1 MPLTNITATNL
12 NKIAGTSLTGR
23 DWSSDFANLDIAF
36 SSLRDALKPVR
47 TAPIQVLSAKSI
59 AANSTEN
66 IDESGLDGYSAII
79 LIVKATYDAS
89 ATAGVRVRWLYS
101 PNGSNFDSTED
112 AEDAGDYED
121 MTFSAGATRQR
132 TFLVPVF
139 TDDLRVQIVNQ
150 DASKAV
156 TVDAWKILLH

>member
-23 DWSSDFANLDIAF
+23 DWSSDFANLDIPF
-36 SSLRDALKPVR
+36 SSLRDALKPAR

-112 AEDAGDYED
+112 AEDAGDYEE
-121 MTFSAGATRQR
+121 R